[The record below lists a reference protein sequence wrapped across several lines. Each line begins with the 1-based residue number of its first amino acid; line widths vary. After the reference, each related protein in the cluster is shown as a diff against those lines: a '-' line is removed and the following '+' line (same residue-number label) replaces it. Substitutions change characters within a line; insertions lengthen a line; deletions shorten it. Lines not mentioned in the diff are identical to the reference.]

1 MSFSICSFNTRR
13 WNCSSACS
21 TPRGHHT
28 LYEGVREQP
37 AAHLRCQQQHTA
49 QACSRC
55 PRTHAHTHTPAQ
67 RAYPHAR
74 HTRTLLNDMP
84 WPPRTR
90 TVTVRAL
97 KLATPPGRATAL
109 PTQDVSALLHSPAGR
124 MGRTH
129 CVAVRNTMRGEA
141 SMVPQRCPSRVSV
154 QASGQPSLDELMWWP
169 RWDLLSDDLM
179 MDTSDDAMTGLLILP
194 KTPQPSASL
203 HSGPHSCRC
212 DYSCVLLATHTVWCG
227 RGSATLAACCLCA
240 STDDSTVD
248 TVIAAHVRLPKPAA
262 QAGCTGIRAE
272 PAGLRPAGGLSV
284 AVCAKAAHD
293 GGPTGAWL
301 AVSRVQHQ
309 STTPCQHEAAPISAV
324 QLQEAAAACAAG
336 TGRNAGFHGGSTP
349 GMWLGALRYC

>member
-1 MSFSICSFNTRR
+1 MPVVRRAAITHCMRGCASNRRLICAANNNTL
-13 WNCSSACS
+13 
-21 TPRGHHT
+21 HKH
-28 LYEGVREQP
+28 
-37 AAHLRCQQQHTA
+37 AAA
-49 QACSRC
+49 C

-194 KTPQPSASL
+194 KTPGASASL

-227 RGSATLAACCLCA
+227 RGSATLAARCLCA
-240 STDDSTVD
+240 STDASTVD
-248 TVIAAHVRLPKPAA
+248 TVIAAHGGLPKPAA
-262 QAGCTGIRAE
+262 PEYAQS
-272 PAGLRPAGGLSV
+272 LR
-284 AVCAKAAHD
+284 
-293 GGPTGAWL
+293 
-301 AVSRVQHQ
+301 
-309 STTPCQHEAAPISAV
+309 
-324 QLQEAAAACAAG
+324 ACA
-336 TGRNAGFHGGSTP
+336 R
-349 GMWLGALRYC
+349 REVYQ